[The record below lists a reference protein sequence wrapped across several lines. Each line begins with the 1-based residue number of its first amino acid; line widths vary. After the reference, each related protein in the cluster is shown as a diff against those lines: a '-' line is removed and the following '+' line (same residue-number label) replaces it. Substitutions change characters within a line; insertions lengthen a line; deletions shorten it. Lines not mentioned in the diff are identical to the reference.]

1 VNLVWLSADPVVEG
15 ALGVTDRIEGARYF
29 ARRGDRVL
37 MVTGGAND
45 DRPCDGV
52 PTRIVPA
59 RYVPFIAWLTL
70 WPRVLRALQD
80 LPFRADAVISDF
92 GLLPPA
98 MRWRRTL
105 APASRPAVV
114 LDVRSHPVEAGALR
128 LAAQRARFAMTL
140 RTYGHAAD
148 AVTTIGPELRNHVA
162 RLAGIPVEPI
172 GIWTSG
178 CAWCDRAPDVSGDDP
193 LPADLRGRFVVLYH
207 GMITAGRGLADAIRG
222 VAIAGR
228 SAPDLTLVLLGDG
241 GARRELER
249 LVARLGATG
258 HIRFLDPV
266 PHDRVPAFLRTA
278 DVGLAPWPPSWDMQA
293 NRPLKLTEYLCSGL
307 PVVMTDITPHRIV
320 PHDASFAFWAGDGT
334 PEAFASAIL
343 SARAVGPELR
353 GRGRLAAAWAAPRLG
368 WSRQFEILEDT
379 VHRCLARRGSDAIR
393 R

>member
-70 WPRVLRALQD
+70 WPRVLQALQD
-80 LPFRADAVISDF
+80 LPFRADAVIYDF

-140 RTYGHAAD
+140 RGSRLSRSAS
-148 AVTTIGPELRNHVA
+148 GRRVA
-162 RLAGIPVEPI
+162 RGAIARRTSRAMIRCPPISAAG
-172 GIWTSG
+172 S
-178 CAWCDRAPDVSGDDP
+178 SSS
-193 LPADLRGRFVVLYH
+193 
-207 GMITAGRGLADAIRG
+207 ITA
-222 VAIAGR
+222 
-228 SAPDLTLVLLGDG
+228 
-241 GARRELER
+241 
-249 LVARLGATG
+249 
-258 HIRFLDPV
+258 
-266 PHDRVPAFLRTA
+266 
-278 DVGLAPWPPSWDMQA
+278 
-293 NRPLKLTEYLCSGL
+293 
-307 PVVMTDITPHRIV
+307 
-320 PHDASFAFWAGDGT
+320 
-334 PEAFASAIL
+334 
-343 SARAVGPELR
+343 
-353 GRGRLAAAWAAPRLG
+353 
-368 WSRQFEILEDT
+368 
-379 VHRCLARRGSDAIR
+379 
-393 R
+393 